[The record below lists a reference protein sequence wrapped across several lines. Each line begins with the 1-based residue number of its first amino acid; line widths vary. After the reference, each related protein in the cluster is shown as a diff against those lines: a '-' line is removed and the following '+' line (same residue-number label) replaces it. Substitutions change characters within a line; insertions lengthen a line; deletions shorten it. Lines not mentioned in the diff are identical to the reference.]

1 MTGWKSK
8 LRLHTRERDRALRC
22 PFVIS
27 ALARKTILAF
37 NSKVVIIPDVVSEP
51 FSCLVNRKLAL
62 RKILDVCIKSV
73 NSFKLC
79 WYFDILIPFLI
90 NYLLTTQTTI
100 L

>member
-8 LRLHTRERDRALRC
+8 LRLHTRERERALRC
-22 PFVIS
+22 PFVIP
-27 ALARKTILAF
+27 ALARTTILAF
-37 NSKVVIIPDVVSEP
+37 SSKVVIIPDVSEP

-90 NYLLTTQTTI
+90 NYLLTTLATI